1 MRKVLMIS
9 VLCSSFYANAGD
21 PLSKKEINWLKSTNE
36 AKELACD
43 SFSNSVYSKIKPLKI
58 EKEKSTFNGKKI
70 FSNSK
75 FICDVKMDY
84 KNNTY
89 KMSVIEDV
97 HINGV
102 NTRIYHSN
110 GSGGVGNG
118 DSTDKE
124 SWLFGCSKDKMSDDV
139 TCYLNNNDL
148 YIYKDKNGY
157 LISIGRNHFPS
168 KDSFIRVNEESPMKS
183 GEKGYLDRNESKS
196 LISRLSSKDTVTTR
210 YVEWPYDRSKDSDV
224 GMANFDTAKQ
234 VLDKVFDNY

>member
-1 MRKVLMIS
+1 
-9 VLCSSFYANAGD
+9 
-21 PLSKKEINWLKSTNE
+21 
-36 AKELACD
+36 
-43 SFSNSVYSKIKPLKI
+43 
-58 EKEKSTFNGKKI
+58 
-70 FSNSK
+70 
-75 FICDVKMDY
+75 
-84 KNNTY
+84 
-89 KMSVIEDV
+89 
-97 HINGV
+97 
-102 NTRIYHSN
+102 
-110 GSGGVGNG
+110 
-118 DSTDKE
+118 
-124 SWLFGCSKDKMSDDV
+124 
-139 TCYLNNNDL
+139 NDL